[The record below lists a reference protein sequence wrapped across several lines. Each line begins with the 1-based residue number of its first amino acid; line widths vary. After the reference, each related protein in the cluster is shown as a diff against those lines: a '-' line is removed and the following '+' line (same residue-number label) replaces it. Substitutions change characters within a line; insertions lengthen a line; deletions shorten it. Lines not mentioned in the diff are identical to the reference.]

1 MDTQLFDFGMI
12 GLGTMGNNLVY
23 NMCDNGYAV
32 AGYDKDPSR
41 VDDLERGKGN
51 NKLSGFYDIKDFIN
65 ALKKPRVILLLV
77 PAGRIVDLVIDEL
90 KPLISEKDLV
100 VDCGNSHFTDTDRR
114 IDELAK
120 VNIHFMGIGISGGE
134 TGARYGPS
142 IMPGGNKGAYD
153 SIADM
158 LKSVSAKVGEEPCV
172 TFIGNG
178 SAGHYVK
185 MIHNGIEYAL
195 MQVITE
201 SYQLLKELGGLNN
214 EELHDIYA
222 TWNEGI
228 LQSYLIEITAA
239 IFEEKDE
246 DNTSEY
252 LIDMILDSAHQK
264 GTGKWMSQNS
274 MDLQIPV
281 PSIDASVSA
290 RDLSALK
297 NERSAAS
304 KKLKG
309 PTVSIQADKVLFIDQ
324 LENAIWF
331 SMITT
336 FAQGMALLQNASAT
350 YHYDIKPDEVLK
362 IWRGGCI
369 IRAEILNTLIT
380 AFQKNPD
387 LANLI
392 VDDEISGKLMEAQE
406 SIRSVA
412 MTAIENGIPVPGFMS
427 SIAYF
432 DGYRTELLPSNLL
445 QAQRDFFGAHT
456 YERIDKEGI
465 FHTQWSRQ
473 S

>member
-51 NKLSGFYDIKDFIN
+51 YKLSGFNYIKDFIS

-77 PAGRIVDLVIDEL
+77 PAGRIVDSVIDDL
-90 KPLISEKDLV
+90 KPLISEKDLI

-114 IDELAK
+114 IAELLK
-120 VNIHFMGIGISGGE
+120 VNIHFMGVGISGGE

-142 IMPGGNKGAYD
+142 IMPGGSKEGYER
-153 SIADM
+153 IADM
-158 LKSVSAKVGEEPCV
+158 LKAVSAKVGEEPCV
-172 TFIGNG
+172 TYIGNG

-195 MQVITE
+195 MQVIAE
-201 SYQLLKELGGLNN
+201 SYQLLKELDGFNN
-214 EELHDIYA
+214 EELHDVYT

-228 LQSYLIEITAA
+228 LHSYLIEITAA
-239 IFEEKDE
+239 IFEQKDE
-246 DNTSEY
+246 DNSAKY

-274 MDLQIPV
+274 MDLQMPV

-297 NERSAAS
+297 NERTAAS
-304 KKLKG
+304 QKLKG
-309 PTVSIQADKVLFIDQ
+309 PAIAMQADKIFFIDQ
-324 LENAIWF
+324 MEKAIWF
-331 SMITT
+331 SMLTT
-336 FAQGMALLQNASAT
+336 FAQGMALLQNASTT
-350 YHYDIKPDEVLK
+350 YQYDIKPDEVLK
-362 IWRGGCI
+362 IWRRGCI
-369 IRAEILNTLIT
+369 IRADILNDLIS
-380 AFQKNPD
+380 AFQKNAS
-387 LANLI
+387 LANLM
-392 VDDEISGKLMEAQE
+392 VDAEISGKLMEAQE
-406 SIRSVA
+406 SMRSVVK
-412 MTAIENGIPVPGFMS
+412 TAIENGIPVPGLMA
-427 SIAYF
+427 SISYY
-432 DGYRTELLPSNLL
+432 DGYRTELLPSNLV

-456 YERIDKEGI
+456 YERTDREGT
-465 FHTQWSRQ
+465 FHTQWGKQ